1 MNVSVESM
9 LLDIDQPNRGPAI
22 KLWQDL
28 QKHFPDSPGST
39 GAHQAWPGGYAD
51 HIKEVMNI
59 ANTLYVS
66 LGADR
71 KLPFKIQSALLVL
84 FLHDCEKPFKNA
96 SDAELEKFGWITK
109 RPTKSDKLFQQ
120 ELLSHYKF
128 DLTSDEMNGL
138 KYVEGEGEDYKH
150 GDRVQGPLAA
160 FCHICDVTSARIW
173 HDYPRKNN
181 EA

>member
-1 MNVSVESM
+1 MNRNVEDM
-9 LLDIDQPNRGPAI
+9 LLDIKSPNLQPAL
-22 KLWQDL
+22 KMWQDL
-28 QKHFPDSPGST
+28 QKHLPNSPGST

-51 HIKEVMNI
+51 HIKEVMNL
-59 ANTLYVS
+59 AYELYKAFD
-66 LGADR
+66 GHR
-71 KLPFKIQSALLVL
+71 KLPFTIQSALLVL

-138 KYVEGEGEDYKH
+138 KYVEGEGDDYKH
-150 GDRVQGPLAA
+150 GGRVQGPLAA

-173 HDYPRKNN
+173 HDYPRKNH